1 MRAIE
6 KRPSWRARTGVAVVS
21 SLFAVL
27 GLTAGAVA
35 TTSVASA
42 ATATAPHGTTG
53 TTINPLQYNCG
64 NDAPTCGQV
73 GENYGYYNGKNV
85 ELLYTENYYCAPTV
99 SSKDPTTGCEAGK
112 APASTDPT
120 GMSKDGTSLGNTT
133 HTQTLYVA
141 VPLFTPHPPT
151 QCTAT
156 ATCIDH
162 PPTIDLSA
170 LASAL
175 TKPATT
181 PAFDKVGLPAHD
193 HIVGTRATDK
203 PAWWNVDVVA
213 TKTATTFGTL
223 TSVTSIKAALAA
235 GTAISAPSNVYLFF
249 QVLPGTVPQATASK
263 LTATAPPGSAVAN
276 APTPTPAVTQRESG
290 QTFTNLKDT
299 CPSDA
304 ATCETI
310 GTSYD
315 WIDGQTVRALYTE
328 QYFCD
333 KTVEAK
339 SATGCEAGAPAN
351 TVPTGVATKTAP
363 TPAHPSNADIDPLYI
378 PLPIY
383 TTSTPSYLQCPP
395 SPTCIDHP
403 PTIDLSRLASA
414 LGVSTPSKLDTVM
427 LPGHDHLLTTRN
439 GDQPEWWDVIVIP
452 VTSPAGLQKVQQAKS
467 YQAVKALE
475 GVSGSGIGGE
485 VATNVYLWF
494 QTLPGSTSTP
504 SPAPTQSAYP
514 TQGYHEVASDGGIFT
529 FGDAAFH
536 GSMGGRHLN
545 APVVG
550 MAADAATGG
559 YWLVAADGG
568 IFSFTAPFF
577 GSEGGSHLNAPVVG
591 MAATPTGG
599 GYWLVAADG
608 GIFSFGNAKFYGSM
622 GGKPLNKPIV
632 GMAANPAGGGY
643 WLVAADGGIFTFGDA
658 AFHGSEGGSHLNA
671 PVVGMAADAATGGYW
686 LVAADGG
693 IFSFTV
699 PFFGSM
705 GGKHLNAP
713 VVGMADTPTGGG
725 YWEVAADG
733 GIFSFGGAAFEG
745 SMGGTHLNE
754 PVVGMAVA

>member
-1 MRAIE
+1 MRE
-6 KRPSWRARTGVAVVS
+6 NGNDRRRWARTPLAILA

-27 GLTAGAVA
+27 GLTAGAVL

-53 TTINPLQYNCG
+53 TTISPLQYNCG

-112 APASTDPT
+112 PPASTDPT
-120 GMSKDGTSLGNTT
+120 GTSKDGTSLGNTT
-133 HTQTLYVA
+133 HAQTLYVA

-170 LASAL
+170 LASSL

-181 PAFDKVGLPAHD
+181 PAFDRVGLPAHD

-203 PAWWNVDVVA
+203 PVWWNVDVVA
-213 TKTATTFGTL
+213 TKTATAFGTL
-223 TSVTSIKAALAA
+223 KSVTAIKAALAA
-235 GTAISAPSNVYLFF
+235 GTAISAPTNVYLFF
-249 QVLPGTVPQATASK
+249 QVLPGTVPQATAAN
-263 LTATAPPGSAVAN
+263 LTATAPPGPAVAK

-304 ATCETI
+304 PTCETI

-333 KTVEAK
+333 KSVAAM
-339 SATGCEAGAPAN
+339 SATGCEAGAAAN
-351 TVPTGVATKTAP
+351 TVPPGVATKTAP
-363 TPAHPSNADIDPLYI
+363 TPTHPSNANIDPLYI

-403 PTIDLSRLASA
+403 PSIDLSRLASA
-414 LGVSTPSKLDTVM
+414 LGVSTSSKLDTVM

-452 VTSPAGLQKVQQAKS
+452 VTSPAGLEKVQQAKS
-467 YQAVKALE
+467 YQAVKSLE
-475 GVSGSGIGGE
+475 GVKGSGIGGE

-504 SPAPTQSAYP
+504 TVATSPPSSPA
-514 TQGYHEVASDGGIFT
+514 QGYHEVAADGGIFSFGDARFYGSEGGKPLAKPIVGMAATPTGRGYWLVAADGGIFT
-529 FGDAAFH
+529 FGDAKFH
-536 GSMGGRHLN
+536 GSTGGVRLN

-568 IFSFTAPFF
+568 IFSFTAPFS
-577 GSEGGSHLNAPVVG
+577 GSMGGSHLSEPVVG
-591 MAATPTGG
+591 MAA
-599 GYWLVAADG
+599 A
-608 GIFSFGNAKFYGSM
+608 
-622 GGKPLNKPIV
+622 
-632 GMAANPAGGGY
+632 
-643 WLVAADGGIFTFGDA
+643 
-658 AFHGSEGGSHLNA
+658 
-671 PVVGMAADAATGGYW
+671 
-686 LVAADGG
+686 
-693 IFSFTV
+693 
-699 PFFGSM
+699 
-705 GGKHLNAP
+705 
-713 VVGMADTPTGGG
+713 
-725 YWEVAADG
+725 
-733 GIFSFGGAAFEG
+733 
-745 SMGGTHLNE
+745 
-754 PVVGMAVA
+754 